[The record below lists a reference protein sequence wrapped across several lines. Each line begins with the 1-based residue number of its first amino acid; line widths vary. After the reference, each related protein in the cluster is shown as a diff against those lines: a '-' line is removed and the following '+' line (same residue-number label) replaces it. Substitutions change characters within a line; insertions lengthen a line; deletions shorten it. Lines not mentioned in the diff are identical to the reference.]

1 MGEPR
6 VGQAL
11 WVDAAAAGVIL
22 VIALTRL
29 PTPFGGDQAL
39 NLLMGRV
46 IAEGGSPYHDLWD
59 LKHPGVFAFFAAG
72 GTLFGFNELG
82 IHAFEMLW
90 MLALA
95 VLTRV
100 IAGQWLRTRAAAA
113 LAPVLV
119 VGLYYTE
126 AGERYLTQTE
136 PLLQLPLLCCV
147 WCSVAA
153 ARRRHRA
160 WFVAFGVAAG
170 VVITFKLVYAAI
182 PAVLLAMT
190 IRELRRGVTRPAAVV
205 APACW
210 ALAGVV
216 APVLVVV
223 AYLAFKRVAGLA
235 FWTFFEHPAEAAAAV
250 VMEPRR
256 LVWAARWFAG
266 SFAPALFLAAIGV
279 ADALRRGRWDLM
291 TSGLCAWLL
300 VGGLLIA
307 AQVIS
312 WWDYHFLVLVAPLG
326 LLAARGVEA
335 VASALRSRLRDGRPG
350 LARACL
356 ATGLVLLFSPQILA
370 ASRAVSEVWGS
381 RPLPLSGPA
390 VEEFQAARY
399 PHYASIRARTAFL
412 RTPGSHPGPIYV
424 IDTPAYYVLAG
435 RPPAMPLLA
444 PWFHPTDRL
453 WHQWLTDLTRTSPA
467 YVRVSDAALQTIVDS
482 RPALRDAVARVVP
495 LIERR
500 YRMLSADAGGRW
512 YVRADLGSVR

>member
-95 VLTRV
+95 GLTRV
-100 IAGQWLRTRAAAA
+100 IAGQWLRTRAVAA

-170 VVITFKLVYAAI
+170 VVITF
-182 PAVLLAMT
+182 
-190 IRELRRGVTRPAAVV
+190 
-205 APACW
+205 
-210 ALAGVV
+210 
-216 APVLVVV
+216 
-223 AYLAFKRVAGLA
+223 
-235 FWTFFEHPAEAAAAV
+235 
-250 VMEPRR
+250 
-256 LVWAARWFAG
+256 
-266 SFAPALFLAAIGV
+266 
-279 ADALRRGRWDLM
+279 
-291 TSGLCAWLL
+291 
-300 VGGLLIA
+300 
-307 AQVIS
+307 
-312 WWDYHFLVLVAPLG
+312 
-326 LLAARGVEA
+326 
-335 VASALRSRLRDGRPG
+335 
-350 LARACL
+350 
-356 ATGLVLLFSPQILA
+356 
-370 ASRAVSEVWGS
+370 
-381 RPLPLSGPA
+381 
-390 VEEFQAARY
+390 
-399 PHYASIRARTAFL
+399 
-412 RTPGSHPGPIYV
+412 
-424 IDTPAYYVLAG
+424 
-435 RPPAMPLLA
+435 
-444 PWFHPTDRL
+444 
-453 WHQWLTDLTRTSPA
+453 
-467 YVRVSDAALQTIVDS
+467 
-482 RPALRDAVARVVP
+482 
-495 LIERR
+495 
-500 YRMLSADAGGRW
+500 
-512 YVRADLGSVR
+512 